1 VPSSRAGSCPSG
13 RSVTAPTDFRVEAA
27 SARRAG
33 RLHDPDDPYVEDVW
47 LPVIGPAA
55 YVVWRQLARRAAGA
69 GHQTVSIPRLAAAA
83 GLGRPLGNQS
93 PIRRA
98 LRRLERFGLVHLEA
112 ERILVRPRLPYVT
125 GRQLALLDPETQ
137 AIHHL
142 HRDRA
147 ARTA

>member
-1 VPSSRAGSCPSG
+1 MTAGPDLHVVAVP
-13 RSVTAPTDFRVEAA
+13 
-27 SARRAG
+27 ARRG
-33 RLHDPDDPYVEDVW
+33 GHLHGPDDPYVEDVW
-47 LPVIGPAA
+47 LPVLGPAA
-55 YVVWRQLARRAAGA
+55 YVVWRQLARQATGA
-69 GHQTVSIPRLAAAA
+69 GRSTVSLPRLAAAA

-98 LRRLERFGLVHLEA
+98 LRRLERFGLVHLEG

-125 GRQLALLDPETQ
+125 SRQLALLDPETQ
-137 AIHHL
+137 AIHRR

>member
-1 VPSSRAGSCPSG
+1 
-13 RSVTAPTDFRVEAA
+13 VTATTNLHVEAA
-27 SARRAG
+27 PTHRLG
-33 RLHDPDDPYVEDVW
+33 RVHHPDDPYVEEVW
-47 LPVIGPAA
+47 LPVLGPAA
-55 YVVWRQLARRAAGA
+55 YVVWRQLARRAASA
-69 GHQTVSIPRLAAAA
+69 SHETISIPRLAAAA

-98 LRRLERFGLVHLEA
+98 LRRLERFGLAHLDGQ
-112 ERILVRPRLPYVT
+112 RILVRPRLPYVT

-137 AIHHL
+137 AIHRR

>member
-1 VPSSRAGSCPSG
+1 
-13 RSVTAPTDFRVEAA
+13 VTATANLHVEAA
-27 SARRAG
+27 PPRRVG
-33 RLHDPDDPYVEDVW
+33 RLHGPDDPYVEDVW
-47 LPVIGPAA
+47 LPVLGPAA
-55 YVVWRQLARRAAGA
+55 YVVWRQLARRAARA
-69 GHQTVSIPRLAAAA
+69 GHETVSIPRLAAAA

-98 LRRLERFGLVHLEA
+98 LRRLERFGLVHLDG

-137 AIHHL
+137 AIHRR